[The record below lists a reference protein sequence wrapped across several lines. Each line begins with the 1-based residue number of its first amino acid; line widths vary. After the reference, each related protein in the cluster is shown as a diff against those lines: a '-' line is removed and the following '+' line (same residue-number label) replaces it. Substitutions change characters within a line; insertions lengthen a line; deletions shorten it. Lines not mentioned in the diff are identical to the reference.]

1 MEDSDARYVEL
12 RVGKNK
18 QKFLLDTGACI
29 SVINKDLWTELAYG
43 YSQLTFLGI
52 CKANVTW
59 KNDTE
64 TVDLHVIEK
73 CSDNLLG
80 RDLIRQLNLNVGDL
94 YDNPRENCT
103 VNKKDLEESIPKHD
117 DEMETGK
124 NSQKTLTIEGQV
136 EPIRTRPAPYA
147 MKAKAEFL
155 QIMAFLYRLFLVA
168 LAMTFLYPAES
179 QARFLI
185 GKRPSSRGMDSI
197 RIFGFVNDGASQ
209 YGSII
214 GTPQDNYNSLV
225 SLRGRYGK

>member
-29 SVINKDLWTELAYG
+29 SVINKDLWTELGKPTLRPMQRRILAYG

-147 MKAKAEFL
+147 MKAKAE
-155 QIMAFLYRLFLVA
+155 
-168 LAMTFLYPAES
+168 
-179 QARFLI
+179 
-185 GKRPSSRGMDSI
+185 
-197 RIFGFVNDGASQ
+197 
-209 YGSII
+209 
-214 GTPQDNYNSLV
+214 V
-225 SLRGRYGK
+225 SLQVDRQEGNTKPVECSERVESLAAVPKEDE